1 MSTAFCDAHPTENS
15 VHDENSGRRRESTTR
30 RDLRAITSDG
40 IAQSVM
46 VGLGETWLPAFALAL
61 GMGEM
66 VSGLMATVPMLAGS
80 VLQLVSPRGVR
91 WCGSLRR
98 WVVLC
103 AILQAIS
110 FVPLVI
116 AAIAGRIPV
125 VALFAVAAIYW
136 GAGLGTGAAWNAWVE
151 VLVPGR
157 VRPRFFAWRTRLA
170 QLGVLAGLIGGG
182 LILEYGRASGA
193 ELWAFG
199 AIFLVAGLARLWS
212 SRLLASQSE
221 PDQEPS
227 PAAEAVATL
236 SRGTS
241 RGRVSQGRLM
251 TYLLGMQGAVFV
263 AGPFFNAWMLKYLQM
278 TYVEFVILIAAS
290 FAAKAVVLPQL
301 GTLARNWGAGRLLW
315 LGAIGIVPLPAMWL
329 VSNNLAW
336 LLFVQVLGGVAWAA
350 HELAMLLLFFDSI
363 PREDRTRVLSL
374 YNFANAAA
382 MCIGT
387 AIGAVALLYLGE
399 HAETYMLLFAASSA
413 ARLLPLVQLVGLPR
427 RLATSVPLTLRL
439 LAVRPSAGSFERPVF
454 GVSDRENSGA
464 TESSNSHV

>member
-1 MSTAFCDAHPTENS
+1 MSTAFCDAHPTEKS
-15 VHDENSGRRRESTTR
+15 EDDENSGRKRESTTR

-80 VLQLVSPRGVR
+80 VLQLVSPSGVR

-103 AILQAIS
+103 AILQAVS
-110 FVPLVI
+110 FVPLAI
-116 AAIAGRIPV
+116 AAILGSIPV

-151 VLVPGR
+151 MLVPGR
-157 VRPRFFAWRTRLA
+157 VRPKFFAWRTRLA

-199 AIFLVAGLARLWS
+199 AIFVVAGLARLWS

-221 PDQEPS
+221 PAQS
-227 PAAEAVATL
+227 PAAEAVGTL

-241 RGRVSQGRLM
+241 QGRVSQGRLM
-251 TYLLGMQGAVFV
+251 TYLLGMQGAVFL

-278 TYVEFVILIAAS
+278 TYVEFVILVAAS

-301 GTLARNWGAGRLLW
+301 GTLARNWGASRLLW

-329 VSNNLAW
+329 VSNNLVW
-336 LLFVQVLGGVAWAA
+336 LLFVQILGGVAWAA

-387 AIGAVALLYLGE
+387 AIGAVALQFLGE
-399 HAETYMLLFAASSA
+399 HAETYLLLFAASSA

-427 RLATSVPLTLRL
+427 RVATSVPLTLRL

-454 GVSDRENSGA
+454 GVSDKENSGA
-464 TESSNSHV
+464 TEPHNSHV